1 MVSESRRRAASE
13 DAKPDAEPDV
23 SWKEASDSVQ
33 GSVMADNS
41 TGNQS
46 AYSLVPPLRVPAVKT
61 STQSAYAE
69 SIGLTDTVVLREVV
83 HVIDDFGLAE
93 FSAVA
98 ATYGHD
104 RFGYVVTP
112 NVDHLIRYYEDASFR
127 AHYRAAE
134 FILMDSRF
142 AARLVYLLKGVR
154 LPVCTGS
161 DLTAHLLAKVIQ
173 PNDRIVMV
181 GGDEEQARQIADRF
195 GLTNLKHHNPPMGFI
210 HDPAAVAACLD
221 FIEQSG
227 PFRFCFLAVGSP
239 QQEVIAQALK
249 ARGIARGLALCIGA
263 SLNFITGHEKRAP
276 VWMQKLALE
285 WLYRL
290 LQNPRRLARRY
301 LVRGPR
307 IFGLLRRSRVVL
319 RKATQ
324 QA

>member
-1 MVSESRRRAASE
+1 
-13 DAKPDAEPDV
+13 
-23 SWKEASDSVQ
+23 
-33 GSVMADNS
+33 MADNS
-41 TGNQS
+41 SRNQS
-46 AYSLVPPLRVPAVKT
+46 AQLLAPSLRVPAVKT
-61 STQSAYAE
+61 SAQSAYAE

-83 HVIDDFGLAE
+83 HVIDDFGLQE
-93 FSAVA
+93 FLQVA
-98 ATYGHD
+98 AAYGQD

-112 NVDHLIRYYEDASFR
+112 NVDHLIRYYEDATFR

-161 DLTAHLLAKVIQ
+161 DLTAHLPGEVIQ
-173 PNDRIVMV
+173 PDDRIVMI
-181 GGDEEQARQIADRF
+181 GGSAEQAQQIASRY
-195 GLTNLKHHNPPMGFI
+195 GLKDLRHHNPPMGVI
-210 HDPAAVAACLD
+210 NDPVAGETCLQ

-239 QQEVIAQALK
+239 QQETIAPALRARAA
-249 ARGIARGLALCIGA
+249 ARGPAPRPGA
-263 SLNFITGHEKRAP
+263 PPPPPPGPAPRAP
-276 VWMQKLALE
+276 PRPPPMAIE

-290 LQNPRRLARRY
+290 LQNPKRLASRY

-307 IFGLLRRSRVVL
+307 IFGHLRRSRVVL

-324 QA
+324 ST

>member
-13 DAKPDAEPDV
+13 AAQPGV
-23 SWKEASDSVQ
+23 SWNEGSDSVQ

-46 AYSLVPPLRVPAVKT
+46 AYSLAPPLRVPAVKT

-83 HVIDDFGLAE
+83 HVIDDFGLPE

-98 ATYGHD
+98 ATYGQD

-112 NVDHLIRYYEDASFR
+112 NVDHLIRYYEDATFR
-127 AHYRAAE
+127 ARYRAAE

-161 DLTAHLLAKVIQ
+161 DLTAHLLAEVIH
-173 PNDRIVMV
+173 PNDRIVMI
-181 GGDEEQARQIADRF
+181 GGGEDQARQIASRF
-195 GLTNLKHHNPPMGFI
+195 GLNNLRHHNPPMGFI
-210 HDPAAVAACLD
+210 NDPAAVEACLD

-239 QQEVIAQALK
+239 QQETLAQALK

-276 VWMQKLALE
+276 MWMQKLALE

-301 LVRGPR
+301 LLRGPR

-319 RKATQ
+319 RKAAQ
-324 QA
+324 QV

>member
-1 MVSESRRRAASE
+1 MVSDGS
-13 DAKPDAEPDV
+13 KG
-23 SWKEASDSVQ
+23 SDPVQ
-33 GSVMADNS
+33 GSVMADNAS
-41 TGNQS
+41 GNQS
-46 AYSLVPPLRVPAVKT
+46 AYSLAPSLQVSAVKT
-61 STQSAYAE
+61 STQSAYAD
-69 SIGLTDTVVLREVV
+69 SLGLTDTVILREVV
-83 HVIDDFGLAE
+83 HVIDDFGLPE
-93 FSAVA
+93 FTAVA
-98 ATYGHD
+98 AGYGQD

-142 AARLVYLLKGVR
+142 AARLVHMLKGVR

-161 DLTAHLLAKVIQ
+161 DLTAHLLTRVIQ
-173 PNDRIVMV
+173 PTDRIVMI
-181 GGDEEQARQIADRF
+181 GGSEEQAKQISGRF
-195 GLTNLKHHNPPMGFI
+195 GLSNVRHYNPPMGFI
-210 HDPAAVAACLD
+210 NDPAAVESCLQ

-239 QQEVIAQALK
+239 QQEAIAQALK
-249 ARGIARGLALCIGA
+249 ARGVARGLALCIGA
-263 SLNFITGHEKRAP
+263 SLNFITGAEKRAP
-276 VWMQKLALE
+276 LWMQKLALE

-307 IFGLLRRSRVVL
+307 IFGHLRRSRVVL

-324 QA
+324 SG

>member
-1 MVSESRRRAASE
+1 MVSESRRRAASD
-13 DAKPDAEPDV
+13 DAKPDV
-23 SWKEASDSVQ
+23 SWKDASDSVQ

-69 SIGLTDTVVLREVV
+69 SIGLTDTVILREVV
-83 HVIDDFGLAE
+83 HVIDDFGLTE
-93 FSAVA
+93 FAAVA
-98 ATYGHD
+98 ATYGQD

-112 NVDHLIRYYEDASFR
+112 NVDHLIRYYEDAVFR

-161 DLTAHLLAKVIQ
+161 DLTAHLLAQVIQ
-173 PNDRIVMV
+173 PNDRIVMI
-181 GGDEEQARQIADRF
+181 GGDESQARQIAGRY
-195 GLTNLKHHNPPMGFI
+195 GLHNLKHHNPPMGFI
-210 HDPAAVAACLD
+210 HDPAAVEACLD

-263 SLNFITGHEKRAP
+263 SLNFITGHERRAP
-276 VWMQKLALE
+276 RWMQKLALE

-319 RKATQ
+319 RKASHQ
-324 QA
+324 V